1 MEVRLLGPVVLWHAE
16 REVAMIR
23 KQPRCVLAVLAMSP
37 GQLVSSQSL
46 VDCVWGDQP
55 PPSALHS
62 LHAHVSRLRG
72 TLAQVNADTPKL
84 LRYGDGYLLRID
96 PDQVDLHR
104 GRRLTAAARAVDGGQ
119 PADDQQVTDLLRQA
133 CALWRGTPLSGL
145 AGDWAARVREGLAQE
160 RLTMLIER
168 HRAELRLGE
177 HAAVV
182 GPVSAL
188 LAEHPLAEPLAAVQM
203 LALYR
208 CGQQADALEVY
219 AQIRQGLVE
228 EIGDEPGPELRTLHE
243 RILRRDPR
251 LDLRPDQV
259 EPPDT
264 LSGQPGRPPRSDRPG
279 RPPRPGHVPQPER
292 VTRPG
297 RPGRPAPAQLPA
309 DVPAFTGRTEHL
321 SRLDA
326 MLPDPADEPQAVG
339 ITVLE
344 GPAGVGKTALAV
356 RWAHRVRRR
365 FPAGQLYANLRG
377 FAPDPPVTPEKV
389 LAQFLRAL
397 GVPPEDVPVDL
408 EEAAALYRS
417 LLADRRMLVVLDNA
431 ESVAQVRPLVPGD
444 SGCLVL
450 VTSRNHLPGLVARD
464 GARPL
469 RLDVL
474 RPDESY
480 ALLSALLGA
489 ERVAAEPADTAAL
502 AKLCGHLPLA
512 LRIAAA
518 NLSTGASRPVAA
530 YRKTLASGNRLTAL
544 AADGDEPA
552 GVRATIGHSYSRL
565 ADPTR
570 RMFRLLGL
578 APGPDITTE
587 AAAALTGT
595 TRRQARRLL
604 AKLVAAHLADEHA
617 PSRYSLH
624 DLIRLFA
631 AERAEHEEPAVE
643 RAAALNRLFE
653 WYLRRADAASR
664 ALYPDL
670 LRLPRRRG
678 TGPGHATPPAGTA
691 PADAGAIEPSARPP
705 PPDPP
710 AFDVAS
716 ASAWLDAE
724 RHNLVDAVI
733 HLSLHQPSELAW
745 QLADAL
751 RGYFYLRSDTID
763 WLSVAQAARAAAEA
777 AGNHLGRAA
786 AQLSIATFHWHH
798 SRYPQA
804 VAEAGQALTS
814 VRRAGWD
821 DCEVS
826 ALNLLGISYFQSGQ
840 VDRAIGYL
848 RQALTRD
855 RRLGRRAEPIVL
867 ANLAAA
873 YGQRGDLALV
883 VAHATSASALSRRA
897 GMRRVEAES
906 LCTLG
911 DAQHLMG
918 HYRQARRYHDR
929 ARSLFQAI
937 GSPHGEANALR
948 GLAVVHRDLGS
959 HERARALA
967 QQALTTL
974 GEGGRPLF
982 RAECLAVLA
991 SALGAR
997 EVGGAVDTYR
1007 HALALAQRFGNRYQE
1022 VDSLIGLATM
1032 HRRRGEGEE
1041 VGRRLCQALAIAR
1054 ESRFRLLEG
1063 LALTVLATHRLDP
1076 AGKRGAG
1083 VAGDAARAIEIGE
1096 EALAIHLETGHRLG
1110 EARTLAVLGDARR
1123 RAGQPEVARAHQQRA
1138 RELFA
1143 ELGTGAGG
1151 RVSQPGGRVSQPGG
1165 RVSQPGG
1172 RVNHPGGRSA
1182 GPPAGSTGQAP

>member
-1 MEVRLLGPVVLWHAE
+1 V
-16 REVAMIR
+16 
-23 KQPRCVLAVLAMSP
+23 
-37 GQLVSSQSL
+37 
-46 VDCVWGDQP
+46 
-55 PPSALHS
+55 
-62 LHAHVSRLRG
+62 
-72 TLAQVNADTPKL
+72 
-84 LRYGDGYLLRID
+84 
-96 PDQVDLHR
+96 
-104 GRRLTAAARAVDGGQ
+104 
-119 PADDQQVTDLLRQA
+119 
-133 CALWRGTPLSGL
+133 
-145 AGDWAARVREGLAQE
+145 
-160 RLTMLIER
+160 
-168 HRAELRLGE
+168 
-177 HAAVV
+177 
-182 GPVSAL
+182 
-188 LAEHPLAEPLAAVQM
+188 
-203 LALYR
+203 
-208 CGQQADALEVY
+208 
-219 AQIRQGLVE
+219 
-228 EIGDEPGPELRTLHE
+228 
-243 RILRRDPR
+243 
-251 LDLRPDQV
+251 
-259 EPPDT
+259 
-264 LSGQPGRPPRSDRPG
+264 
-279 RPPRPGHVPQPER
+279 
-292 VTRPG
+292 
-297 RPGRPAPAQLPA
+297 
-309 DVPAFTGRTEHL
+309 
-321 SRLDA
+321 
-326 MLPDPADEPQAVG
+326 
-339 ITVLE
+339 
-344 GPAGVGKTALAV
+344 
-356 RWAHRVRRR
+356 
-365 FPAGQLYANLRG
+365 
-377 FAPDPPVTPEKV
+377 
-389 LAQFLRAL
+389 
-397 GVPPEDVPVDL
+397 
-408 EEAAALYRS
+408 
-417 LLADRRMLVVLDNA
+417 
-431 ESVAQVRPLVPGD
+431 
-444 SGCLVL
+444 
-450 VTSRNHLPGLVARD
+450 
-464 GARPL
+464 
-469 RLDVL
+469 
-474 RPDESY
+474 
-480 ALLSALLGA
+480 LGA

-502 AKLCGHLPLA
+502 AELCGHLPLG

-518 NLSTGASRPVAA
+518 NLSTGANRPVAA

-544 AADGDEPA
+544 TADGDEPA

-565 ADPTR
+565 ADPAR
-570 RMFRLLGL
+570 RMFRMLGL

-643 RAAALNRLFE
+643 RAAALTRLFE
-653 WYLRRADAASR
+653 WYLSRADAAGR

-670 LRLPRRRG
+670 LRLPRRHG
-678 TGPGHATPPAGTA
+678 TRGHAAAPAATA
-691 PADAGAIEPSARPP
+691 PAGAGVVEPPACPP

-710 AFDVAS
+710 EFDVAS

-733 HLSLHQPSELAW
+733 HLSLHHPSELAW

-777 AGNHLGRAA
+777 AGNDLGLAA
-786 AQLSIATFHWHH
+786 AQLSMATLHWHH

-804 VAEAGQALTS
+804 VAAAGQALTS

-848 RQALTRD
+848 RRALTRD

-959 HERARALA
+959 HQRARELA

-991 SALGAR
+991 SAQGAR

-1041 VGRRLCQALAIAR
+1041 AGRRLRQALAIAR
-1054 ESRFRLLEG
+1054 ESGFRLLEG

-1076 AGKRGAG
+1076 AGERGAG

-1096 EALAIHLETGHRLG
+1096 QALAIHLETGHRLG

-1123 RAGQPEVARAHQQRA
+1123 LAGQPEVARAHQQRA

-1151 RVSQPGGRVSQPGG
+1151 RVDRPGAVTVGSDLVSRAPPARADRRGRGRRRAGCARARSARRRAAPPGPARAGRQPTPAPRTDPAGAPPPGGPVGSRG
-1165 RVSQPGG
+1165 RAP
-1172 RVNHPGGRSA
+1172 RA
-1182 GPPAGSTGQAP
+1182 PPAGRAPGRPARRRAGTPRPSRRTAGRAGSTAPRARGPAR